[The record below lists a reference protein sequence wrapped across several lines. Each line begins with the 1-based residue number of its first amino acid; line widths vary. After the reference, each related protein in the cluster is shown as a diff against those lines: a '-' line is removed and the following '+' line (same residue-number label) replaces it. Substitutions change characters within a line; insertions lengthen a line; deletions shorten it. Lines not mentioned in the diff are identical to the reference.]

1 MRNIRHICAIVT
13 VAGLFALPLAAQA
26 QGIPGGAGPKVRNK
40 AARRRGPLAQQLEV

>member
-1 MRNIRHICAIVT
+1 MRNIRHIRAIVT

-26 QGIPGGAGPKVRNK
+26 QGFLGVRPKVRSK